1 MTAEIRG
8 TGIGSGIA
16 QGPVAIMASALEAP
30 TSAPSSRTP
39 DEEKTAVAAAVS
51 AVAAELNARGE
62 RAGGSAQDVLEA
74 QAMMAE
80 DPTLEELVHAKI
92 DEGSTGEYAVYTSF
106 NEFAEQLKEMGG
118 YLGERAA
125 DLADVAQR
133 IIAHLRGVS
142 APGVPEPGHPFV
154 LVAPD
159 LAPADTALL
168 DLDQVLAVVTTDG
181 GPTSHT
187 AILAREKG
195 IVAVVGTGEAE
206 FVEGQTVIVDAS
218 QDLVIADPSD
228 EQLADAAQRAADRA
242 AAQNAP
248 ITPGALADGTAVP
261 LLANLGSPAGASDA
275 IALGA
280 EGVGLFRT
288 EFLFLSSDEAPSVE
302 SQKASYVELLSAFDG
317 KKVVVRALDAGADKP
332 LPFLTDDS
340 EENPALGRRGIRAL
354 AHRENILRDQLTA
367 LAQADAE
374 TNADLWVMAPMIATV
389 DETEYFVSL
398 AKELGLK
405 TTGVMVEVPSAAI
418 LATEVLAIADFA
430 SIGTNDL
437 VQYTMAADRL
447 LGSVA
452 HLQSPWHP
460 AALRLIQMVADGGKA
475 NDKPVG
481 VCGEAAA
488 DPLLAVV
495 LVGLGVN
502 TLSMSPSA
510 LADVRAELKKHTLE
524 DAQRIAAAA
533 LATGNADGAK
543 AAARAAA

>member
-1 MTAEIRG
+1 VTAEIRG

-30 TSAPSSRTP
+30 ASAPSSRTP

-80 DPTLEELVHAKI
+80 DPTLEELVHGKI
-92 DEGSTGEYAVYTSF
+92 DEGATGEYAVYTSF

-195 IVAVVGTGEAE
+195 IVAVVGTGEIDL
-206 FVEGQTVIVDAS
+206 VEGQTVIVDAS
-218 QDLVIADPSD
+218 QDLVIADPSA
-228 EQLADAAQRAADRA
+228 EQLEEAAQRAADRA
-242 AAQNAP
+242 AAQAAP
-248 ITPGALADGTAVP
+248 ITPGALADGTTVP
-261 LLANLGSPAGASDA
+261 LLANLGSPAGAADA

-280 EGVGLFRT
+280 PSSSSSRATRHRPSRARRPAMRNSSRRSRAGRSSSAHSMRVLTSRSPSSRT
-288 EFLFLSSDEAPSVE
+288 TA
-302 SQKASYVELLSAFDG
+302 
-317 KKVVVRALDAGADKP
+317 
-332 LPFLTDDS
+332 
-340 EENPALGRRGIRAL
+340 RRTR
-354 AHRENILRDQLTA
+354 
-367 LAQADAE
+367 
-374 TNADLWVMAPMIATV
+374 
-389 DETEYFVSL
+389 
-398 AKELGLK
+398 
-405 TTGVMVEVPSAAI
+405 PSAAAASAPSPTARTSC
-418 LATEVLAIADFA
+418 AT
-430 SIGTNDL
+430 S
-437 VQYTMAADRL
+437 
-447 LGSVA
+447 
-452 HLQSPWHP
+452 
-460 AALRLIQMVADGGKA
+460 
-475 NDKPVG
+475 
-481 VCGEAAA
+481 
-488 DPLLAVV
+488 
-495 LVGLGVN
+495 
-502 TLSMSPSA
+502 
-510 LADVRAELKKHTLE
+510 
-524 DAQRIAAAA
+524 
-533 LATGNADGAK
+533 
-543 AAARAAA
+543 

>member
-195 IVAVVGTGEAE
+195 IIAVVGTGEAE
-206 FVEGQTVIVDAS
+206 FVEGQTAIVDAS

>member
-39 DEEKTAVAAAVS
+39 EEEKTAVAAAVS

-80 DPTLEELVHAKI
+80 DPTLEELVHGKI

-106 NEFAEQLKEMGG
+106 HEFAEQLKELGG

-133 IIAHLRGVS
+133 IIAQLRGVS

-195 IVAVVGTGEAE
+195 IVAVVGTGEIELA
-206 FVEGQTVIVDAS
+206 EGQMVIVDAS
-218 QDLVIADPSD
+218 QDLVIADPTD
-228 EQLADAAQRAADRA
+228 EQLAEAAQRAADRA
-242 AAQNAP
+242 AAQSAP
-248 ITPGALADGTAVP
+248 ITPGALADGTSVP
-261 LLANLGSPAGASDA
+261 LLANLGSPAGAADA

-302 SQKASYVELLSAFDG
+302 SQKASYAELLTAFEG

-374 TNADLWVMAPMIATV
+374 TNAELWVMAPMIATV
-389 DETEYFVSL
+389 DETEYFTSL

-418 LATEVLAIADFA
+418 LATEILKSADFA

-475 NDKPVG
+475 NGKPVG

-533 LATGNADGAK
+533 LATGNADQAK
-543 AAARAAA
+543 TAARAAA